1 MTIKLLIQAISK
13 FIIGFLVLALIL
25 FVSAGTLGF
34 WNAWVFL
41 GILFVPMLIAGVVLI
56 FRSPALLRK
65 RLNAKE
71 KENEQKIVV
80 ILSMI
85 MFLAA
90 FIIAGLNYR
99 FGWLTLPRWAV
110 WTFAFVFLL
119 GYIMYAE
126 VLKENEYL
134 SRTIEVQKGQKVVD
148 TGMYGVIRHPMYSST
163 LIMFISMGG
172 VLGSP
177 ISLAILLLYIPIIAK
192 RIRNEESV
200 LIEGLEGYREYRKK
214 VRYKIIPFIW

>member
-99 FGWLTLPRWAV
+99 FGWLILPRWAV

-177 ISLAILLLYIPIIAK
+177 ISLAILFLYIPIIAK

-200 LIEGLEGYREYRKK
+200 LIEGLAGYREYRKK

>member
-56 FRSPALLRK
+56 FRSPALLSK

-99 FGWLTLPRWAV
+99 FGWLILPRWAV

>member
-1 MTIKLLIQAISK
+1 
-13 FIIGFLVLALIL
+13 
-25 FVSAGTLGF
+25 
-34 WNAWVFL
+34 
-41 GILFVPMLIAGVVLI
+41 
-56 FRSPALLRK
+56 
-65 RLNAKE
+65 
-71 KENEQKIVV
+71 
-80 ILSMI
+80 
-85 MFLAA
+85 
-90 FIIAGLNYR
+90 
-99 FGWLTLPRWAV
+99 
-110 WTFAFVFLL
+110 
-119 GYIMYAE
+119 MYAE

-200 LIEGLEGYREYRKK
+200 LIEGLAGYREYRKK

>member
-99 FGWLTLPRWAV
+99 FGWLILPRWAV

-200 LIEGLEGYREYRKK
+200 LIEGLAGYREYRKK